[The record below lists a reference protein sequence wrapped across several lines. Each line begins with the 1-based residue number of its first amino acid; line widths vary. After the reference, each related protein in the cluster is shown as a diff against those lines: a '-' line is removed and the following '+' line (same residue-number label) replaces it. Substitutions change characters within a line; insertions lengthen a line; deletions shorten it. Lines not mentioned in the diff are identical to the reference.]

1 MRIENTL
8 SQKLEIP
15 VSNPSWD
22 SFFSHFS
29 EELTPR
35 EKNKII
41 EFFHQQ
47 LSHDIH
53 HQMQRMIRVYKK
65 MREER

>member
-22 SFFSHFS
+22 SFFSRFS